1 MALHPV
7 GLRRGPRPRLVV
19 AAAGALSAALAL
31 GTAVSAQSPS
41 AGVPVASDPTPIGV
55 LTPLSQPGDPGSGQ
69 LFGRGAALAKAWV
82 DQRLDASVWDA
93 SCDLPGPLN
102 LITVDDQG
110 TPEKGIAG
118 LRMLALEN
126 HVAAVEG
133 QIHSAVMLALGPIAE
148 SLQVPIMS
156 ATASNT
162 DISNAHL
169 TYTFQSHAITSD
181 RAKAV
186 ADFISTNK
194 DRFGKVAIVAEN
206 TDYGIGNVEDL
217 KAALEGAEGITLQDW
232 VFDKESRDL
241 SPLLLQ
247 VKSFDPD
254 LIFNVSSGPT
264 EYLMV
269 EQAVDAQLLDTALM
283 VISDD
288 RPLRQEFWDAVGD
301 AGKGIAFV
309 TYFSPTQA
317 LTPAGE
323 WFREQ
328 YEALYGEPPVYTAYQ
343 GFGNTILLAQAVNK
357 ACSVNGPDLVAA
369 LEAGGFMSWNTAPVG
384 FPQADGVDWHRLHI
398 PVLLLQYTE
407 APQSFQDAPIIYP
420 PDLATAEVVTPD

>member
-1 MALHPV
+1 LA
-7 GLRRGPRPRLVV
+7 V

-31 GTAVSAQSPS
+31 GSAVSAQSPS
-41 AGVPVASDPTPIGV
+41 AGVPVATDPTPIGV

-82 DQRLDASVWDA
+82 DQRLDPSVWDA

-126 HVAAVEG
+126 HGAAVEG

-169 TYTFQSHAITSD
+169 AYTFQSHAITSD

-186 ADFISTNK
+186 ADFISLNK
-194 DRFGKVAIVAEN
+194 DKFGKVAIVAEN

-217 KAALEGAEGITLQDW
+217 KAALEGVEGVTLQDW
-232 VFDKESRDL
+232 VFDKESKDL

-301 AGKGIAFV
+301 AGKNIAFV

-328 YEALYGEPPVYTAYQ
+328 YQTLYGEPPVYTAYQ

-357 ACSVNGPDLVAA
+357 ACSVSGPDLAAA
-369 LEAGGFMSWNTAPVG
+369 LEAGGFMSWNTSPVG

-420 PDLATAEVVTPD
+420 SDLATAEVVTPD

>member
-1 MALHPV
+1 MARQDPAN
-7 GLRRGPRPRLVV
+7 RPGPRHRSVL
-19 AAAGALSAALAL
+19 AATAALTAAL
-31 GTAVSAQSPS
+31 IVGSSVAAQSPS
-41 AGVPVASDPTPIGV
+41 TGVPVATDPTAIGV

-82 DQRLDASVWDA
+82 DQRLDPTVWEA
-93 SCDLPGPLN
+93 SCALPGQLT

-118 LRMLALEN
+118 LRMLALDN
-126 HVAAVEG
+126 KVAAVEG

-162 DISNAHL
+162 DISAAHL
-169 TYTFQSHAITSD
+169 AYTFQSHAITSD

-186 ADFISTNK
+186 ADFIGANK
-194 DRFGKVAIVAEN
+194 DKFAKVAIVAEN

-217 KAALEGAEGITLQDW
+217 KEALAGVEGITLQDW
-232 VFDKESRDL
+232 VFDKETKDL

-247 VKSFDPD
+247 VKSFEPD
-254 LIFNVSSGPT
+254 LIFNVAST
-264 EYLMV
+264 AAEYLMV
-269 EQAVDAQLLDTALM
+269 KQAVDAQLLESALM

-288 RPLRQEFWDAVGD
+288 RPLRQEFWDNVGD

-343 GFGNTILLAQAVNK
+343 GFGNTIVLAQAINK
-357 ACSVNGPDLVAA
+357 ACSTAGPDLVSA
-369 LEAGGFMSWNTAPVG
+369 LEAGGFTSWNTAPVG
-384 FPQADGVDWHRLHI
+384 FPQAEGVDWHRLHI

-420 PDLATAEVVTPD
+420 PDLATGEVTLPQ